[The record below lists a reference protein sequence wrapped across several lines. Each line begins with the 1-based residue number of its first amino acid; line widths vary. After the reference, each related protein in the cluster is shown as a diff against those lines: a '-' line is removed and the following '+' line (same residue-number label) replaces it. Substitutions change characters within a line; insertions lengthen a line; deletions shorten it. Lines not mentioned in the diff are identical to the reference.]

1 MCFLF
6 LVDWDIELIHLSCSQ
21 CLIFLKHLFIYLR
34 VPGLSCSMWDLVAWP
49 RVKLSPLHWEHG
61 VLVSGPPEKSPH
73 WFIIINHKPS
83 LVHSCLESCHN
94 IPSSSHTSLQEGG
107 SSLFFWTWRHRLRDA
122 GVGQTWVWLLIR
134 NSFSSSIP
142 HLVNYHTQKCETI
155 LSSLPCAGV

>member
-49 RVKLSPLHWEHG
+49 QVKLSPLHWEHAA
-61 VLVSGPPEKSPH
+61 SGPPEKSPH

-83 LVHSCLESCHN
+83 LVHSCLESCHK

-155 LSSLPCAGV
+155 LSSPPCAGV